1 MARSLIIINPHA
13 GGGRARR
20 IWQRHADYI
29 RARLGDVEAV
39 ETDSPDDVADALCS
53 ASRRGVT
60 RVISIGGDGTN
71 HYSVNAILRHNHAHP
86 HHPLTY
92 ASLPAGTGRDWS
104 RGAAMPLSIPQA
116 VDWIAS
122 ARLRYVD
129 VGRALLDGQERF
141 FLNAS
146 SVGVSGE
153 VVKRV
158 EASAKGGRITYL
170 KAILKALLAY
180 RPTPMQI
187 DVDGQRWLEGPV
199 YLAAVC
205 NGQFFGQGL
214 KVAPDAQI
222 DDGLFDLIAAGDL
235 RLPVVLRLLQQ
246 MYRGAHIFS
255 PHVRLQRGSVVTIT
269 HTADGQIGLDLDG
282 EGAFAQQVS
291 YSLLPRALGM
301 HT

>member
-1 MARSLIIINPHA
+1 MTRSLVIINPRA
-13 GGGRARR
+13 GGGRAHR

-39 ETDSPDDVADALCS
+39 ETDSQDDVADVLRS

-71 HYSVNAILRHNHAHP
+71 HYTVNAILRYNQAHP

-104 RGAAMPLSIPQA
+104 RGAAMPLDVPKA
-116 VDWIAS
+116 VDWIVNT
-122 ARLRYVD
+122 RVRYVD
-129 VGRALLDGQERF
+129 VGRAVLDGQERF

-146 SVGVSGE
+146 SAGISGE

-170 KAILKALLAY
+170 KAILAALRAY

-187 DVDGQRWLEGPV
+187 DVDGQRWFEGPV

-205 NGQFFGQGL
+205 NGRFFGQGL
-214 KVAPDAQI
+214 KVAPDAEI
-222 DDGLFDLIAAGDL
+222 DDGLFDMVAAGDL

-255 PHVRLQRGSVVTIT
+255 PHVRLRRGCAVTIT
-269 HTADGQIGLDLDG
+269 NATADLLGLDLDG
-282 EGAFAQQVS
+282 EGAFAQQVA
-291 YSLLPRALGM
+291 YSILPRALGM
-301 HT
+301 HI

>member
-1 MARSLIIINPHA
+1 MTRSLIIINPHA

-20 IWQRHADYI
+20 IWQQHAGYI

-39 ETDSPDDVADALCS
+39 ETDSQDDVADALCS
-53 ASRRGVT
+53 ASRHGVT

-71 HYSVNAILRHNHAHP
+71 HHSVNAIINHNRAHP
-86 HHPLTY
+86 HHRLTY

-146 SVGVSGE
+146 SVGISGE

-158 EASAKGGRITYL
+158 EASAKGGRITFL
-170 KAILKALLAY
+170 RAILGALLAY

-187 DVDGQRWLEGPV
+187 DVDDQRWFDGPV

-205 NGQFFGQGL
+205 NGRFFGQGL
-214 KVAPDAQI
+214 KVAPDAEI
-222 DDGLFDLIAAGDL
+222 DDGLFDMVAAGDL
-235 RLPVVLRLLQQ
+235 RLPAVLRLLQR

-255 PHVRLQRGSVVTIT
+255 PHVRLQRGSTVTIT
-269 HTADGQIGLDLDG
+269 SATADPLGLDLDG
-282 EGAFAQQVS
+282 EGAFAQQIH
-291 YSLLPRALGM
+291 YSILPQALGM

>member
-1 MARSLIIINPHA
+1 MTRSLVIINPRA

-20 IWQRHADYI
+20 VWQQHADYI

-39 ETDSPDDVADALCS
+39 ETDSQDDVADVLHS

-71 HYSVNAILRHNHAHP
+71 HYSVNAILRHNRAHP

-104 RGAAMPLSIPQA
+104 RGAAMPLNVPQA
-116 VDWIAS
+116 VDWIANT
-122 ARLRYVD
+122 RLRYVD
-129 VGRALLDGQERF
+129 VGRAVLDGQERL

-146 SVGVSGE
+146 SVGISGE

-158 EASAKGGRITYL
+158 DASQKGGRITFL
-170 KAILKALLAY
+170 RAILGALLAY

-187 DVDGQRWLEGPV
+187 DLDGQRWLEGPV

-205 NGQFFGQGL
+205 NGRFFGQGL
-214 KVAPDAQI
+214 KVAPNAEI
-222 DDGLFDLIAAGDL
+222 DDGLFDMVAAGDL
-235 RLPVVLRLLQQ
+235 SLPMVLRLLQR
-246 MYRGAHIFS
+246 MYGGTHIFS
-255 PHVRLQRGSVVTIT
+255 PHVQLQRGHTVTIT
-269 HTADGQIGLDLDG
+269 STAPLGLDLDG
-282 EGAFAQQVS
+282 EGAVAQQIH
-291 YSLLPRALGM
+291 YSILPQALGM